1 MIDIT
6 IVLES
11 RAFFSKLP
19 SALHCGYPMFPV
31 RMRKAWF
38 LHFLTF
44 LIAHLLMNSSKGVF
58 EWCSSTESETFSLFI
73 CPDTSTF
80 RTLSV
85 FALLETICPK
95 FCAKPLLYTC
105 QLFLRYKR
113 EIFILGVLGFQEDD
127 MIIYEDSRRS
137 PKSSEEV
144 RSLPKTSEVFRRRPK
159 SAKGEVIEKT
169 LIHKDRR

>member
-11 RAFFSKLP
+11 RAFFFSKLP

-31 RMRKAWF
+31 LMRKAWF

-44 LIAHLLMNSSKGVF
+44 LIDHLLMNSSKGVF
-58 EWCSSTESETFSLFI
+58 EWCSSTESETYSLFI
-73 CPDTSTF
+73 CLDTTTF

-95 FCAKPLLYTC
+95 FCAKPLL
-105 QLFLRYKR
+105 LNAKSPLLVEVHRSNFEHFLGCGLVSLTARLCNSGLWEETPFK
-113 EIFILGVLGFQEDD
+113 IFAL
-127 MIIYEDSRRS
+127 YR
-137 PKSSEEV
+137 
-144 RSLPKTSEVFRRRPK
+144 
-159 SAKGEVIEKT
+159 
-169 LIHKDRR
+169 